1 MFETCILTLSD
12 IKNEFTLN
20 KMKKNIARM
29 IADRFASQNEMKRN
43 WYISALGSLPR
54 SLELALIIQS
64 WHKFRE

>member
-43 WYISALGSLPR
+43 WYKCTRFSA
-54 SLELALIIQS
+54 A
-64 WHKFRE
+64 FT